1 MSSPTRP
8 IGRAA
13 LLAATLLI
21 PATPLLAQGGDPSRL
36 YGRVTTTAGTVHE
49 GFIRW
54 AGNEAGI
61 YDILSASKP
70 IPERNRRDAERLGWE
85 PEESRNRFE
94 IFGIGFTLP
103 GGRSEIGSSAQS
115 GIRFGHVSS
124 LEVRG
129 RNSARLLLKS
139 GEEVELDGGGD
150 LGSSVSSILVEDRR
164 SGQVELDWRDV
175 EVIDFLSPPA
185 VASRWGS
192 RLYGTVRT
200 RGGERFTGYVAWD
213 MDELFTTDVLDGD
226 DRSGD
231 REIPFSLIRAIERE
245 SSSGSRVYLTD
256 GSEVVLRGSND
267 VNSSNRDIM
276 IADPSLG
283 EVRVDWDSFDR
294 VDLAPVPGKVEPS
307 LLQRSGRL
315 YGTVRARG
323 GETQTGW
330 IRWDNDEEYGWE
342 VLDGELDDG
351 VAVDIEL
358 GLVQSIE
365 RVGYERSRVTL
376 LDGRSLVLGGSNDV
390 DEGNRGVYVDRADGT
405 LVLVPWD
412 RFESVRFHDRR

>member
-1 MSSPTRP
+1 MPSPTRV
-8 IGRAA
+8 GRAA
-13 LLAATLLI
+13 VLAATLLL
-21 PATPLLAQGGDPSRL
+21 PTAPLLAQDGDPSRL
-36 YGRVTTTAGTVHE
+36 YGRVTTTDRTVYE

-85 PEESRNRFE
+85 PHESRHRFE

-103 GGRSEIGSSAQS
+103 GGRNEISSSSQS

-124 LEVRG
+124 LEVLG
-129 RNSARLLLKS
+129 RSRARLLLKS
-139 GEEVELDGGGD
+139 GEEVELNGGGD
-150 LGSSVSSILVEDRR
+150 LGSSVSAILVEDPH

-175 EVIDFLSPPA
+175 DVIDFLSPPA
-185 VASRWGS
+185 VDSRWGS
-192 RLYGTVRT
+192 RLFGTLRT
-200 RGGERFTGYVAWD
+200 RDGERFTGYVVWD

-231 REIPFSLIRAIERE
+231 REIPFSLIRAIERA
-245 SSSGSRVYLTD
+245 SSSASRVYLTD
-256 GSEVVLRGSND
+256 GSDVVLRGSND
-267 VNSSNRDIM
+267 VNSSNRDIL

-283 EVRVDWDSFDR
+283 EVRVDWEAFDR
-294 VDLAPVPGKVEPS
+294 LDFAPVPARLEPS
-307 LLQRSGRL
+307 FQRSGRL

-323 GETQTGW
+323 GESQTGW

-342 VLDGELDDG
+342 ILDGELEDG

-376 LDGRSLVLGGSNDV
+376 LSGESLVLGGSNDV
-390 DEGNRGVYVDRADGT
+390 DEGNRGVYVHRADGT

-412 RFESVRFHDRR
+412 RFESAHFHDRP